1 MYQRMINLLTL
12 QLERAKMRW
21 KPKSLEIMVSSHIPL
36 ANPPDIAI
44 SSFAHSMDPDN
55 AVTLPF
61 KPVEYLSVL
70 GVRLDPFGTTVTS
83 VEARLATASICIN
96 ADTSTWR
103 STGSFAAKI
112 RAFERYVHPR
122 ALHGSRTWH
131 LTDRILDSL
140 RVWENKTLTSILKF
154 KRLVKPGGELEHV
167 WRFRT
172 RTGKVIADLYA
183 KMDIKP
189 IWLKALR
196 SVFREAW
203 RERRVGCILSNPL
216 IELREWQS
224 RVWWAGL
231 ENVPAYKRVA
241 GVSLHRRKGPVRLW
255 EDTIVDVC
263 GIHWRS
269 KRAACTLKRDWDLL
283 SNSAITQLTF
293 KYKLPHPP
301 AIAAAKKLAQPKVP
315 DPDTPTL
322 AVTRHDLAAQ
332 AGLTLVV
339 DCRPLARVLNG
350 IEKLKIV
357 DLAPLCSRTT
367 DKLVRLQHFWGQFH
381 TKPHW
386 VVLETASSQST
397 CRSSRQSM
405 HGQQSGFRRMVGTSA

>member
-1 MYQRMINLLTL
+1 
-12 QLERAKMRW
+12 
-21 KPKSLEIMVSSHIPL
+21 MV
-36 ANPPDIAI
+36 
-44 SSFAHSMDPDN
+44 HSC
-55 AVTLPF
+55 L
-61 KPVEYLSVL
+61 
-70 GVRLDPFGTTVTS
+70 
-83 VEARLATASICIN
+83 
-96 ADTSTWR
+96 
-103 STGSFAAKI
+103 
-112 RAFERYVHPR
+112 
-122 ALHGSRTWH
+122 
-131 LTDRILDSL
+131 
-140 RVWENKTLTSILKF
+140 
-154 KRLVKPGGELEHV
+154 
-167 WRFRT
+167 
-172 RTGKVIADLYA
+172 
-183 KMDIKP
+183 
-189 IWLKALR
+189 
-196 SVFREAW
+196 
-203 RERRVGCILSNPL
+203 
-216 IELREWQS
+216 
-224 RVWWAGL
+224 WWAGL

-322 AVTRHDLAAQ
+322 AITQHDLVAQ

-386 VVLETASSQST
+386 VSWRPRHLNQLADQAANQCMDSNLDFVEWSEPLPDQSQLSDLQILGFSDGGLRKEAGKAAVGWVVVAVVNELCWLLGRGGACVDIGEAGSFLIEAIALETLVDSITTLCMKTGVCDNSWQST
-397 CRSSRQSM
+397 PVDFSVESESVIPRS
-405 HGQQSGFRRMVGTSA
+405 